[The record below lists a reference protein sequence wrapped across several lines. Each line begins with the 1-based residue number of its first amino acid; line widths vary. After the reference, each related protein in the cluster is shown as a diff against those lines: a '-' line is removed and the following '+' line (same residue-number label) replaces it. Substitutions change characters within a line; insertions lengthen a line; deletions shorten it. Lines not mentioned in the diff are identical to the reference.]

1 MLLETRAVCIL
12 GEVTGWVV
20 TKGMILRCRLKELG
34 GARPHNQR
42 DAELAAGMGA
52 PDNGQKAKPVE
63 MES

>member
-1 MLLETRAVCIL
+1 M
-12 GEVTGWVV
+12 
-20 TKGMILRCRLKELG
+20 TKGMILRRRLKELG